1 MIEIKVENKNAEIKV
16 QGDTILTVAELGLV
30 IREIHSALYRQD
42 AEAAAAFRTAMKIAL
57 LNGSPVWKTDHK
69 TNGIV
74 MVWPKDAPSEREGGN
89 K

>member
-1 MIEIKVENKNAEIKV
+1 MIEIKVENKISKV
-16 QGDTILTVAELGLV
+16 KAQGDTISVVAELGSA
-30 IREIHSALYRQD
+30 IRDIYSALYRQD
-42 AEAAAAFRTAMKIAL
+42 VEAAESFKSAMKIAL
-57 LNGSPVWKTDHK
+57 LNGSTVWKPSRD